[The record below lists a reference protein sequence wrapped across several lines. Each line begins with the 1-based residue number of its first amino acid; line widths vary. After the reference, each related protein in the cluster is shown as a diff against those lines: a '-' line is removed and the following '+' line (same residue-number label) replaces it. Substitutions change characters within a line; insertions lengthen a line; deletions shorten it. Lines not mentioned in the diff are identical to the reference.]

1 MKPLRKWQIAL
12 EFDATKRERAYLK
25 LAAYLRTGVKLSDAL
40 DMLWRFETE
49 DGKKSKSAVA
59 QVLGAWRRGVA
70 NGRSFAD
77 AIQGTVPPSD
87 YVIIKAGDESGRLDA
102 ALADAVYITKAR
114 KKMVGAILGGL
125 AYPVLLVNMI
135 VLFFAI
141 FTTSVLPSFEE
152 IMPREQWFG
161 FPAMLADVADMSV
174 TLAPIVAVVVFTYLV
189 ASLWSLPRWSGRLR
203 TKMEILPPWSIYKT
217 LQGSGFLISL
227 AALIK
232 SGVKLPDALK
242 ILSFGASPWL
252 RSRLSAIQRQ
262 VSNGLSL
269 GDAMYRTRLDFPS
282 RDIVLDMRAYSNM
295 DGFEEALERVG
306 REWIDDSVVRIKK
319 DFDAIKNA
327 LIILFGLVFIAI
339 ASGIFTLQDMVTTSF
354 ALQR

>member
-1 MKPLRKWQIAL
+1 
-12 EFDATKRERAYLK
+12 
-25 LAAYLRTGVKLSDAL
+25 
-40 DMLWRFETE
+40 MLWRFETD
-49 DGKKSKSAVA
+49 DGKKTKGTVA
-59 QVLGAWRRGVA
+59 RVLEGWRRGVA
-70 NGRSFAD
+70 NGRSFPD
-77 AIQGTVPPSD
+77 AIQGTVPQSD
-87 YVIIKAGDESGRLDA
+87 YVLIKAGDESGRLEA

-114 KKMVGAILGGL
+114 KKMIGAIFSGL
-125 AYPVLLVNMI
+125 AYPALLVNMI
-135 VLFFAI
+135 IVFFVI

-161 FPAMLADVADMSV
+161 FPAMLASAADFSV
-174 TLAPIVAVVVFTYLV
+174 SIAPVMAVCVVGYLV
-189 ASLWSLPRWSGRLR
+189 LSIWSLPRWVGAAR
-203 TKMEILPPWSIYKT
+203 TRFERLPPWSIYKT

-232 SGVKLPDALK
+232 AGVKLPDALRV
-242 ILSFGASPWL
+242 LSHGASPWL

-269 GDAMYRTRLDFPS
+269 GDAMHRTRLEFPS
-282 RDIVLDMRAYSNM
+282 KDIVLDMRAYSNM
-295 DGFEEALERVG
+295 DGFEEALERIG

-319 DFDAIKNA
+319 DFDAVKNI
-327 LIILFGLVFIAI
+327 LVILFGIILIAI